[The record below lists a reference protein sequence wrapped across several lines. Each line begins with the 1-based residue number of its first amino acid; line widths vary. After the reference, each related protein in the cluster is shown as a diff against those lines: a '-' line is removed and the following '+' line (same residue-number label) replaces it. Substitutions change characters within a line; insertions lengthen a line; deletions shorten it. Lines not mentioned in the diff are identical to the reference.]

1 MLVEDEWLIRAD
13 MAAAFE
19 DAGWEVEEAS
29 TGEGAIEC
37 LRNGQEIDLLVT
49 DIQLA
54 GYLNGWDVAEAARG
68 VRGDFPVIYAS
79 GNPVNPKRSVSGSV
93 FLSKPCC
100 GTEVVKRRAS
110 WRAKPRVARDI
121 EKKPG
126 GKEPGF

>member
-1 MLVEDEWLIRAD
+1 LAQTRSYGVALLVEDEWLIRAD

-37 LRNGQEIDLLVT
+37 LRNGQPIDLLVT

-68 VRGDFPVIYAS
+68 VRDDFPVIYAS
-79 GNPVNPKRSVSGSV
+79 GNPVNSKRSVAGSV

-100 GTEVVKRRAS
+100 GSDVVKTACEL
-110 WRAKPRVARDI
+110 AR
-121 EKKPG
+121 ETKSG
-126 GKEPGF
+126 SRH

>member
-1 MLVEDEWLIRAD
+1 LLVEDEWLIRAD
-13 MAAAFE
+13 MAAVFE

-37 LRNGQEIDLLVT
+37 LRNGQPIDLLVT

-79 GNPVNPKRSVSGSV
+79 GNPVNPKRSFAGSV

-100 GTEVVKRRAS
+100 GTEVVKTACELARKRRM
-110 WRAKPRVARDI
+110 ARDI

>member
-1 MLVEDEWLIRAD
+1 LAHARSYGVALLVEDEWLIRAD

-37 LRNGQEIDLLVT
+37 LRNGQPIDLLVT

-68 VRGDFPVIYAS
+68 VRDDFPVIHAS
-79 GNPVNPKRSVSGSV
+79 GNPVNSKRSVAGSV

-100 GTEVVKRRAS
+100 GSDVVKTACEL
-110 WRAKPRVARDI
+110 AR
-121 EKKPG
+121 ETKSG
-126 GKEPGF
+126 SRH